1 MNNRVEAGAWTVSDA
16 LVARLTEAGVDVVFG
31 LPGVHNLGLYRALA
45 RSSLRHVAV
54 RHEQASSFMADGYA
68 RLSGRIGVAVVIG
81 GPGLTNAAT
90 GIAQAYSDS
99 VPVLILTSTV
109 ALADIGQERGS
120 LHDVKDQAL
129 LAAQIAGRSV
139 TARSGKEALRA
150 LDRALADI
158 ATGRPRPAVIGIPH
172 DVMDAPFEGASV
184 TGPPIVAPVSP
195 EDLVARSA
203 AIIADA
209 SSPIVVAGGG
219 ALGAAA
225 EFAALVEATGIPV
238 VTTVAAKG
246 LLPPGHPCDL
256 GSGLSRGEIRRAIGA
271 ADVVLAVGTE
281 LGESDLFLT
290 ADHEAAGLSSEAPI
304 HGRLGARGALI
315 RVDID
320 PGVLTAGEPTA
331 VAILGDAKAV
341 LERLRDTVPVVD
353 SEVRTARLAAVK
365 GLMAQRREGLTPLER
380 KHVLVLDTLSEAM
393 GLDGVVVSDMTQIGY
408 TGCTHY
414 RAPRPRSWLFP
425 MGYGTMGYA
434 LPAAIGAK
442 VSSPNRPV
450 AALVGDGGFLFTVP
464 ELATAVELGLPLPIL
479 LWNNDALGEIADFM
493 RARGIP
499 EIGVRPRNPDFLALA
514 RAFGAEA
521 RRPDSLGALAET
533 ISDALSQPGPTLI
546 EVREDAPFLDWPKR

>member
-1 MNNRVEAGAWTVSDA
+1 MNTRVEAGTRTVSDA
-16 LVARLTEAGVDVVFG
+16 LVARLTGAGVDVVFG

-45 RSSLRHVAV
+45 RSSLRHVAI
-54 RHEQASSFMADGYA
+54 RHEQAASFMADGYA
-68 RLSGRIGVAVVIG
+68 RLSGRIGVAVIIG

-99 VPVLILTSTV
+99 IPVLILTSTV

-129 LAAQIAGRSV
+129 LGAQIAGRSV
-139 TARSGKEALRA
+139 TARSGEEALRA
-150 LDRALADI
+150 LDRALADM
-158 ATGRPRPAVIGIPH
+158 AAGRPRPAVIGIPH
-172 DVMDAPFEGASV
+172 DVMEAPFGEASISV
-184 TGPPIVAPVSP
+184 PPLVAPVSH
-195 EDLVARSA
+195 EALIARSA
-203 AIIADA
+203 AIIAGA
-209 SSPIVVAGGG
+209 SSPIAIAGGG
-219 ALGAAA
+219 SLGAAA
-225 EFAALVEATGIPV
+225 EFAALAEATGIPV

-290 ADHEAAGLSSEAPI
+290 ADHEAAGLSCEAPV
-304 HGRLGARGALI
+304 HGRLGVRGALI

-320 PGVLTAGEPTA
+320 SSVLTAGEPTA
-331 VAILGDAKAV
+331 IAILGDAKAV
-341 LERLRDTVPVVD
+341 LERMRDTIPPAT
-353 SEVRTARLAAVK
+353 SEVRKARIAIAER
-365 GLMAQRREGLTPLER
+365 LMARRRDGLTPLER
-380 KHVLVLDTLSEAM
+380 KHVLVLDALCEAM
-393 GLDGVVVSDMTQIGY
+393 GTEGVVVSDMTQIGY

-442 VSSPNRPV
+442 VSSPSRPV
-450 AALVGDGGFLFTVP
+450 AALVGDGGLLFTVH

-521 RRPDSLGALAET
+521 RRPDSLGALSNA
-533 ISDALSQPGPTLI
+533 ISEALTQPGPTLI
-546 EVREDAPFLDWPKR
+546 EVREDAPFLDESKT